1 MESLSRFPSRF
12 LRSKKPDWSGDGGE
26 GLFLRLF
33 RLVGE
38 LVVEEAEVEEDR
50 EDFSEAG
57 GEGGLAG
64 RGLNVRIC
72 MIWGRRGGEE
82 GRL

>member
-1 MESLSRFPSRF
+1 M
-12 LRSKKPDWSGDGGE
+12 
-26 GLFLRLF
+26 
-33 RLVGE
+33 
-38 LVVEEAEVEEDR
+38 EEAEEEEEDDDL
-50 EDFSEAG
+50 EDFSETG

-72 MIWGRRGGEE
+72 MICGRRGGEE